1 MQKISIEVLENA
13 IRAGLT
19 SAEVDMLLYIA
30 RFQNE
35 AGIARGIYYK
45 DVCEEIKISYGP
57 SMTAKKAWKRKALF
71 IQKKTI
77 ILTGILQF

>member
-19 SAEVDMLLYIA
+19 SAEVDMLLYID

-35 AGIARGIYYK
+35 AGIARGI
-45 DVCEEIKISYGP
+45 
-57 SMTAKKAWKRKALF
+57 
-71 IQKKTI
+71 
-77 ILTGILQF
+77 

>member
-19 SAEVDMLLYIA
+19 
-30 RFQNE
+30 R
-35 AGIARGIYYK
+35 
-45 DVCEEIKISYGP
+45 P